1 MVSLA
6 MSLFASEKVISN
18 DYKDVALLL
27 HSSKGCNG
35 CPKMVVH
42 LKRTA
47 HLLIHLH
54 TVTTVEVARID
65 LSNKGFP
72 SRVVPR

>member
-1 MVSLA
+1 MA

-27 HSSKGCNG
+27 HGSKRCNG

-42 LKRTA
+42 LKRTS

-54 TVTTVEVARID
+54 NIVTTVEVARID

-72 SRVVPR
+72 SR

>member
-27 HSSKGCNG
+27 HGSKGCNG
-35 CPKMVVH
+35 CPKMIVH

-54 TVTTVEVARID
+54 TETTVEVSRID